1 MDEQEKQQLDP
12 HGDGD
17 KFWQQFVMVAKEEIL
32 WLLSVTGTIALSLAI
47 GRLIQRLTGVNA
59 IDPSILRGGEWQSE
73 VDKRLRERGEGSKL
87 NGGAD
92 DDE

>member
-1 MDEQEKQQLDP
+1 MAEQEKHHPDP
-12 HGDGD
+12 PEEN
-17 KFWQQFVMVAKEEIL
+17 FWQQFKVVAKEEIL

-59 IDPSILRGGEWQSE
+59 IDPSILRGGEWQGE
-73 VDKRLRERGEGSKL
+73 VDKRLRERGEGRKL
-87 NGGAD
+87 NGGTSD

>member
-1 MDEQEKQQLDP
+1 MDDQEKQQPDL
-12 HGDGD
+12 HGDN
-17 KFWQQFVMVAKEEIL
+17 FWQQFKVIAKEELL

-73 VDKRLRERGEGSKL
+73 VDRRLRERGEKSQS

-92 DDE
+92 DDDE